1 MTPSMFIGAM
11 LIVGMLFIISLVV
24 LLFILMIEMIDKDQN
39 KL

>member
-39 KL
+39 EL

>member
-1 MTPSMFIGAM
+1 MFIGAM

>member
-11 LIVGMLFIISLVV
+11 LIIGMLFIISLVV

-39 KL
+39 EL

>member
-24 LLFILMIEMIDKDQN
+24 LLFILMIEMINKDQN
-39 KL
+39 EL